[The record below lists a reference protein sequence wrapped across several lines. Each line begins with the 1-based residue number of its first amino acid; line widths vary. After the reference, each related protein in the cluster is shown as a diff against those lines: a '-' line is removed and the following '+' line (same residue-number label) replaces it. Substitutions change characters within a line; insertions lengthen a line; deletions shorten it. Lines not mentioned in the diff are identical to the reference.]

1 MNDLLALSILGHR
14 PQTSKQ
20 CFTAVANLSYMKVAR
35 VKGPFYLIYFI
46 QRGRLK
52 CMRWS
57 YSVVMETEARPRE
70 VLKVRV
76 ELGYTIRKLNEK
88 SPKVELHKMEAG
100 SIHLPT
106 NFTVSFFSNSTV

>member
-14 PQTSKQ
+14 PQTSQ
-20 CFTAVANLSYMKVAR
+20 QSFTAVANLSYMKVVY

-57 YSVVMETEARPRE
+57 YSAVMKTEARLRE
-70 VLKVRV
+70 ELKVRV
-76 ELGYTIRKLNEK
+76 DLGHTSRKLNEK
-88 SPKVELHKMEAG
+88 SPKVELHKM
-100 SIHLPT
+100 
-106 NFTVSFFSNSTV
+106 